1 MITNYFSQRSITA
14 TFKLMNKTGFIK
26 RDKEDNTITV
36 EHFIKGGF
44 VTGDLYGSVLILE
57 NDHMISKKDL
67 NNFFIRIR

>member
-26 RDKEDNTITV
+26 SDKVDNTITV

-44 VTGDLYGSVLILE
+44 VTGDLCGGVLILE
-57 NDHMISKKDL
+57 NDHMISRKDL
-67 NNFFIRIR
+67 NNFFIRIK